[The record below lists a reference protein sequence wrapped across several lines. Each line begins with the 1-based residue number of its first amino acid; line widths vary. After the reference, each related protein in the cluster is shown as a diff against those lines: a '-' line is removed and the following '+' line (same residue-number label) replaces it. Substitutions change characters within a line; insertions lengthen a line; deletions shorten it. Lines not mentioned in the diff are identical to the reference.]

1 MNTKKTLM
9 TICVLGALFLLAG
22 CSGWQQ
28 PSASVEEQPDI
39 FPDYTDITVPCNI
52 APLNFMVRDA
62 GRVQAEFSIDGNT
75 ALRITGKEG
84 IIDIPLKKWKSVLQ
98 EASGKAVRVDVSIWN
113 EEYPEGAEYQP
124 FEIEIAP
131 ESIDG
136 YVVYRLIEPSY
147 IEYRQ
152 LGIYQR
158 NLSSFEETEIITNR
172 SSLTSCLNCHSF
184 SSNSPDE
191 ILFHVR
197 GANGGTILYED
208 DRIRKIDFTKIGPGK
223 NVTYPAWHP
232 DGRFIAFSSNTTR
245 QIFFTE
251 GKQPVEVF
259 DTASD
264 LVLYDV
270 ETGEVITDD
279 RFMTADVLETF
290 PSWSPDGKSLYFAT
304 HQADSLPVIFTPD
317 MHYDLVRV
325 SFDAETRSFGSQ
337 IDTIYNSRKQGGSA
351 SYPRISPDGRYLL
364 YTLSD
369 YGTFPIW
376 HNETDLKV
384 IDLHIG
390 EPVDIS
396 IWNTP
401 DNADSYH
408 SWSSNGRWAVFGSR
422 RLDGR
427 YTRLYIG
434 YFDKDGK
441 AHKPFLLPQEDP
453 RMNEWRLKSFNVP
466 ELVTGKVVLPKL

>member
-1 MNTKKTLM
+1 M

-113 EEYPEGAEYQP
+113 EEYPEGAAYQP
-124 FEIEIAP
+124 FEIDIAP

-384 IDLHIG
+384 IDLHTG

>member
-1 MNTKKTLM
+1 
-9 TICVLGALFLLAG
+9 
-22 CSGWQQ
+22 
-28 PSASVEEQPDI
+28 
-39 FPDYTDITVPCNI
+39 
-52 APLNFMVRDA
+52 MVRDA

-113 EEYPEGAEYQP
+113 EEYPEGAAYQP
-124 FEIEIAP
+124 FEIDIAP

-384 IDLHIG
+384 IDLHTG

-466 ELVTGKVVLPKL
+466 ELVTGKVVMPKL

>member
-1 MNTKKTLM
+1 M
-9 TICVLGALFLLAG
+9 TICVLGALFLLSG

-39 FPDYTDITVPCNI
+39 FPDYRDITVPCNI

-113 EEYPEGAEYQP
+113 EEYPEGAAYQP
-124 FEIEIAP
+124 FEIDIAP

-376 HNETDLKV
+376 HNETYLKV
-384 IDLHIG
+384 IDLHTG

-466 ELVTGKVVLPKL
+466 ELVTGKVVMPKL

>member
-1 MNTKKTLM
+1 M
-9 TICVLGALFLLAG
+9 TICVLGALFLLSG

-39 FPDYTDITVPCNI
+39 FPDYRDITVPCNI

-113 EEYPEGAEYQP
+113 EEYPEGAAYQP
-124 FEIEIAP
+124 FKIDIAP

-384 IDLHIG
+384 IDLHTG

>member
-1 MNTKKTLM
+1 M

-84 IIDIPLKKWKSVLQ
+84 IIDIPLKRWKSVLQ
-98 EASGKAVRVDVSIWN
+98 EASGKAVRADVSIWN
-113 EEYPEGAEYQP
+113 EEYPEGAAYQP
-124 FEIEIAP
+124 FEIDIAP

-136 YVVYRLIEPSY
+136 YIVYRLIEPSY

-384 IDLHIG
+384 IDLHTG

-434 YFDKDGK
+434 YFDNDGK

>member
-1 MNTKKTLM
+1 M
-9 TICVLGALFLLAG
+9 
-22 CSGWQQ
+22 
-28 PSASVEEQPDI
+28 
-39 FPDYTDITVPCNI
+39 
-52 APLNFMVRDA
+52 
-62 GRVQAEFSIDGNT
+62 
-75 ALRITGKEG
+75 
-84 IIDIPLKKWKSVLQ
+84 
-98 EASGKAVRVDVSIWN
+98 
-113 EEYPEGAEYQP
+113 
-124 FEIEIAP
+124 
-131 ESIDG
+131 
-136 YVVYRLIEPSY
+136 YRLIEPSY

-384 IDLHIG
+384 MDLHTG

>member
-1 MNTKKTLM
+1 M

-39 FPDYTDITVPCNI
+39 FPDYRDITVPCNI

-98 EASGKAVRVDVSIWN
+98 EASGKAVRADVSIWN
-113 EEYPEGAEYQP
+113 EEYPEGAAYQP
-124 FEIEIAP
+124 FEIDIAP

-264 LVLYDV
+264 LVLYDI

-384 IDLHIG
+384 IDLHTG

>member
-1 MNTKKTLM
+1 M

-39 FPDYTDITVPCNI
+39 FPDYRDITVPCNI

-113 EEYPEGAEYQP
+113 EEYPEGAAYQP
-124 FEIEIAP
+124 FEIDIAP

-384 IDLHIG
+384 IDLHTG

>member
-1 MNTKKTLM
+1 M
-9 TICVLGALFLLAG
+9 TICVLGALFLLSG

-39 FPDYTDITVPCNI
+39 FPDYRDITVPCNI

-113 EEYPEGAEYQP
+113 EEYPEGAAYQP
-124 FEIEIAP
+124 FEIDIAP

-384 IDLHIG
+384 MDLHTG

-466 ELVTGKVVLPKL
+466 ELVTGKVVMPKL

>member
-1 MNTKKTLM
+1 M
-9 TICVLGALFLLAG
+9 TICVLGALFLLSG

-39 FPDYTDITVPCNI
+39 FPDYRDITVPCNI

-113 EEYPEGAEYQP
+113 EEYPEGAAYQP
-124 FEIEIAP
+124 FEIDIAP

-384 IDLHIG
+384 IDLHTG

-466 ELVTGKVVLPKL
+466 ELVTGKVVMPKL